1 MPISRRTRSRAPH
14 PGEPEL
20 LAMNHDRVL
29 WIMTWLLIAGTAVTV
44 VVLKLT

>member
-1 MPISRRTRSRAPH
+1 VPVSHRTRPRAPH

-20 LAMNHDRVL
+20 LAMTHDRVL
-29 WIMTWLLIAGTAVTV
+29 WIMTWLLIAGAAVTV

>member
-1 MPISRRTRSRAPH
+1 MPVSRRTRPRVPR

-20 LAMNHDRVL
+20 LAMTHDRVL
-29 WIMTWLLIAGTAVTV
+29 WIMTWLVIAGTAVTV